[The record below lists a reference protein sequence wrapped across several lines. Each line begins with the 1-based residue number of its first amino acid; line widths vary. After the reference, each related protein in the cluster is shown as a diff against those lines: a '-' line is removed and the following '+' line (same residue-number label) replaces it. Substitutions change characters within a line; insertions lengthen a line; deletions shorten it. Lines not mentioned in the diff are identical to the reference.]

1 MLGALN
7 QRTHAQNFKPYA
19 GGFEIHG
26 LPQKEKNEN
35 TSPMLMK
42 STQANWIFHEAP
54 TMYGKSMALWGYSIG
69 FPKIWNVGRLGVA
82 TPC

>member
-1 MLGALN
+1 
-7 QRTHAQNFKPYA
+7 
-19 GGFEIHG
+19 
-26 LPQKEKNEN
+26 
-35 TSPMLMK
+35 MLMK